1 MNIASPWWTD
11 RSERGTPRAWWLS
24 LFRRQVR
31 LSERPASRLIV
42 PGVSVA
48 PPQCLA
54 LSHDDSLS
62 TPHRL
67 TSALPIASA
76 QNLTVDLV
84 PAANAENG
92 SVNLAGVLLN
102 EEPTPRLALQRSSA
116 TAQPFG
122 GEMRP
127 AEVVQLPLW
136 KRLAYLLQPPAD
148 LLLAESGPLEWLG
161 PLFEYQLAG
170 IHALMSHEALLLAD
184 DMGLGKTIQTIAA
197 LRLLVLQRRVESA
210 LLIVRA
216 GLMDQWHKELQRW
229 APELRISTIRG
240 P

>member
-1 MNIASPWWTD
+1 MNIASAWWTD
-11 RSERGTPRAWWLS
+11 RSDRGTPRDWWLG

-31 LSERPASRLIV
+31 LSERPARRLIV
-42 PGVSVA
+42 PVVSVA
-48 PPQCLA
+48 PPQRLV
-54 LSHDDSLS
+54 LSDDDSLS

-67 TSALPIASA
+67 TSALPIASV

-92 SVNLAGVLLN
+92 SVNLVGVLLN
-102 EEPTPRLALQRSSA
+102 TEPTPRLPPPPRSEASLSA
-116 TAQPFG
+116 FA
-122 GEMRP
+122 EMRP
-127 AEVVQLPLW
+127 SADTQLPLW
-136 KRLAYLLQPPAD
+136 KRLAYLLQPPVD
-148 LLLAESGPLEWLG
+148 LLLAESGPLEWPG

-216 GLMDQWHKELQRW
+216 GLMD
-229 APELRISTIRG
+229 
-240 P
+240 